1 MKKLLTV
8 VALLA
13 CAGASGA
20 PSLRQLPLSEFR
32 DKLAGGWAGQM
43 IGVSYGSVYEFRAVG
58 STYDG
63 PIREWRPE
71 FVSNALGQDDLYVE
85 MTFLQSLDKHGIGV
99 SQRQAALDFA
109 GSEYALWHAN
119 RWGRDNIRK
128 GVMPPASGQPRHNPH
143 ADDIDFQIE
152 ADLFGLVCPG
162 LPQASNRL
170 CDKFGHL
177 MNYGDG
183 VYGGMFVAGCYTAAY
198 FERDVQKVVRWSLS
212 AIPGRSRYAAVI
224 RDVLAWYREDPS
236 DWRKAWQRLEAKWA
250 AEDRCPD
257 GAGKP
262 FNIDAKVNGAYV
274 VIALLYGKGDFEKTM
289 EIAVRCGQD
298 ADCNASSAA
307 GILGTILGY
316 SGIPERFKSGLKE
329 IRGRNFA
336 YTPYGFDTLL
346 AVCERVAKDV
356 VRSEGG
362 QVVRRGGR
370 DVLMIPVQAPK
381 PPVRLEQWAD

>member
-1 MKKLLTV
+1 MV
-8 VALLA
+8 
-13 CAGASGA
+13 
-20 PSLRQLPLSEFR
+20 
-32 DKLAGGWAGQM
+32 
-43 IGVSYGSVYEFRAVG
+43 GVSYGSVYEFRAVG

-63 PIREWRPE
+63 PIREWQPE
-71 FVSNALGQDDLYVE
+71 FISNALGQDDLYVE
-85 MTFLQSLDKHGIGV
+85 MTFLMSLDKHGVGV

-109 GSEYALWHAN
+109 DSQYALWHAN

-128 GVMPPASGQPRHNPH
+128 GIMPPASGHPRFNPH

-183 VYGGMFVAGCYTAAY
+183 VYGGMFVAACYTAAY
-198 FERDVQKVVRWSLS
+198 FERDVEKVVRSGLS
-212 AIPGRSRYAAVI
+212 AIPSRSRYAAVI
-224 RDVLAWYREDPS
+224 RDVLAWYHENPG
-236 DWRKAWQRLEAKWA
+236 DWRHTWRKLESKWA
-250 AEDRCPD
+250 GEDKCPD

-262 FNIDAKVNGAYV
+262 FNIDAKMNGAYV
-274 VIALLYGKGDFEKTM
+274 VIALLYGGGDFEKTM

-316 SGIPERFKSGLKE
+316 KRIPERFTAGLRE

-336 YTPYGFDTLL
+336 YTPYSFDTLA
-346 AVCERVAKDV
+346 AVCERIAKDI
-356 VRSEGG
+356 VRGEGG
-362 QVVRRGGR
+362 QVIRRGGR
-370 DVLMIPVQAPK
+370 EVLLIPVQAPK
-381 PPVRLEQWAD
+381 PPQRLEQWVD

>member
-1 MKKLLTV
+1 MPKLMVLA
-8 VALLA
+8 ALLL
-13 CAGASGA
+13 CAGVDASRQ
-20 PSLRQLPLSEFR
+20 RQLPLGEFR
-32 DKLAGGWAGQM
+32 DKLAGGWVGQM
-43 IGVSYGSVYEFRAVG
+43 VGVSYGSVYEFRAVG

-63 PIREWRPE
+63 PIREWQPE
-71 FVSNALGQDDLYVE
+71 FISNALGQDDLYVE
-85 MTFLQSLDKHGIGV
+85 MTFLMSLDKHGVGV

-109 GSEYALWHAN
+109 GSQYALWHAN

-128 GVMPPASGQPRHNPH
+128 GIMPPASGHPRFNLH

-170 CDKFGHL
+170 CDRFGHL

-183 VYGGMFVAGCYTAAY
+183 VYGGMFVAACYTAAY
-198 FERDVQKVVRWSLS
+198 FERDVEKVVRSGLS
-212 AIPGRSRYAAVI
+212 AIPSRSRYAAVI
-224 RDVLAWYREDPS
+224 RDVLAWYRENPG
-236 DWRKAWQRLEAKWA
+236 DWRQTWRKLESKWA
-250 AEDRCPD
+250 GEDKCPD

-262 FNIDAKVNGAYV
+262 FNIDAKMNGAYV
-274 VIALLYGKGDFEKTM
+274 VIALLYGGGDFEKTM

-316 SGIPERFKSGLKE
+316 KRIPERFTAGLRE

-336 YTPYGFDTLL
+336 YTPYSFDTLA
-346 AVCERVAKDV
+346 AVCERIAKDI
-356 VRSEGG
+356 VRGEGG
-362 QVVRRGGR
+362 QVIRRGGR
-370 DVLMIPVQAPK
+370 EVLLIAVQAPK
-381 PPVRLEQWAD
+381 PPQRLEQWVD